1 MAIKRI
7 WRGWTTHGNA
17 EVYRKLFTQVV
28 KPGIEVKNIPGYR
41 SLELLSRDIGNEVE
55 FMTIMTFDTL
65 EDVVGL
71 QGPDYEKAYVPEAA
85 QTVLSRW
92 DQTCLH
98 YESAE

>member
-1 MAIKRI
+1 
-7 WRGWTTHGNA
+7 
-17 EVYRKLFTQVV
+17 
-28 KPGIEVKNIPGYR
+28 
-41 SLELLSRDIGNEVE
+41 
-55 FMTIMTFDTL
+55 MTIMTFDTL

-71 QGPDYEKAYVPEAA
+71 QGPDYENAYVPEAA